1 MSHEHP
7 SNSQGPNPLIVPE
20 AIAKIWRDQIL
31 EMVNSKVKIR
41 QPEVAPKVTSK
52 GMQHQLNFNVRIL
65 NLVMDAQERN
75 SENEELKKI
84 EEEIRKRN
92 QEIVLIDKSPET
104 AGLLEKAAA
113 MAAITSNCQI
123 DPAQMVMMAQLCSQD
138 MRKRKHEDSQPW
150 FRQTGVARGQSGVCD
165 NRAQF
170 RRLGERGQQVV
181 CYRCNQ
187 RGHYASECRQSK

>member
-7 SNSQGPNPLIVPE
+7 SNLQGPNPLIVPE

-65 NLVMDAQERN
+65 NL
-75 SENEELKKI
+75 I

-113 MAAITSNCQI
+113 MAAITSNGQI

-150 FRQTGVARGQSGVCD
+150 FRQTGVARGQSGVRD

-170 RRLGERGQQVV
+170 RRVGERGQQVV

-187 RGHYASECRQSK
+187 RGHYASDCRQSK